1 MLFDTAVLP
10 FVLLLMS
17 IVVFQFWAIPY
28 NPMYLSNAQKGDVII
43 IKFSAESAAA
53 NVRYLMCKHFLQQ
66 SVHS

>member
-17 IVVFQFWAIPY
+17 IVFQFWAIPY